1 MGREK
6 QETGEEMTITK
17 AWPSMLRRA
26 IKKGLVII
34 GPDGDWW
41 ELIETGVYYNHS
53 TRSYMMKEAA

>member
-1 MGREK
+1 
-6 QETGEEMTITK
+6 MTINE

-26 IKKGLVII
+26 IKKGLIII

-53 TRSYMMKEAA
+53 TRTYMMKEAA